1 MARGLVSVCLNIL
14 FHAGMPR
21 RSERMPL
28 APATQAPS
36 VSAVDAMA
44 VCDRCGLPH
53 RWHVLASDTVAHCSR
68 CDAVLGRG
76 HRVGVQ
82 ALLALTLA
90 AAFVLLIA
98 NFAEIM
104 TIRLRGSEVSA
115 TFPQAVRI
123 TWEEGEPLVALIAGG
138 TAILAPALFIGL
150 RLYVLLGLVAGRRIV
165 PGFAACLRM
174 LHQVSH
180 WNTVEVLTVAALLSL
195 VRIAALAEASVGPAL
210 FAFGVLAVLLAAI
223 DSVGLKHLW
232 WHRP

>member
-1 MARGLVSVCLNIL
+1 
-14 FHAGMPR
+14 
-21 RSERMPL
+21 
-28 APATQAPS
+28 
-36 VSAVDAMA
+36 MA

-53 RWHVLASDTVAHCSR
+53 RWLPLASDTVAHCSR

-90 AAFVLLIA
+90 AALVLLIA

-123 TWEEGEPLVALIAGG
+123 TWEEGEPLVSLVAGG
-138 TAILAPALFIGL
+138 TAIVAPALFIGL
-150 RLYVLLGLVAGRRIV
+150 RLYVLLGLVAGRMV
-165 PGFAACLRM
+165 PGFAACLRV

-210 FAFGVLAVLLAAI
+210 FAFGALAVLLAAI

-232 WHRP
+232 WLRP

>member
-1 MARGLVSVCLNIL
+1 
-14 FHAGMPR
+14 MPF
-21 RSERMPL
+21 
-28 APATQAPS
+28 APAAQAHP
-36 VSAVDAMA
+36 VSATLQMA
-44 VCDRCGLPH
+44 VCDRCGQPH
-53 RWHVLASDTVAHCSR
+53 RWHTLASDTVAHCSR
-68 CDAVLGRG
+68 CDAVIGHG

-90 AAFVLLIA
+90 AALVLLIA

-115 TFPQAVRI
+115 TFPQAVGI

-138 TAILAPALFIGL
+138 TAIVAPALFIVL
-150 RLYVLLGLVAGRRIV
+150 RLYVLLGLVAGRIV
-165 PGFAACLRM
+165 PGFAACLRL

-195 VRIAALAEASVGPAL
+195 VRIASLAEASVGPAL
-210 FAFGVLAVLLAAI
+210 FAFGALAILLAAI

-232 WHRP
+232 WQRP

>member
-1 MARGLVSVCLNIL
+1 
-14 FHAGMPR
+14 
-21 RSERMPL
+21 MPL
-28 APATQAPS
+28 APAAQTRPVA
-36 VSAVDAMA
+36 ADLAMV
-44 VCDRCGLPH
+44 VCDRCGQPH
-53 RWHVLASDTVAHCSR
+53 RWQLLASDTVAHCSR
-68 CDAVLGRG
+68 CDAVIGRG

-90 AAFVLLIA
+90 AALVLLIA

-150 RLYVLLGLVAGRRIV
+150 RLYVLLGLVVGRIV
-165 PGFAACLRM
+165 PGFAGCLRL

-210 FAFGVLAVLLAAI
+210 FAFGALAILLAAI